1 MMLSNWKHV
10 ENLETL
16 RESVDNT
23 DDNCIDLGC
32 RDAQN
37 DYKSY
42 LLIFYLLAKKG
53 NLSDDV
59 SKV

>member
-1 MMLSNWKHV
+1 MAQHMIDLREKRLIQRKYLGKTMLSKWKHV

-16 RESVDNT
+16 QESVDNT

-37 DYKSY
+37 DE
-42 LLIFYLLAKKG
+42 
-53 NLSDDV
+53 N
-59 SKV
+59 